1 MANTNVKPEVEG
13 KILTVAELIELLKL
27 CPQDAKVYHEGC
39 DCYGQADRVE
49 YDDSDNSILIGRCN

>member
-1 MANTNVKPEVEG
+1 MANTNVKPEVKG

-39 DCYGQADRVE
+39 DCYGEADRVE
-49 YDDSDNSILIGRCN
+49 YDDSDNTILIGRCN